1 MTDHT
6 PQITPPAQGAAAQN
20 TSSSPWRLAAR
31 RFSRHKL
38 AWISLVILLL
48 FAIASA
54 CAPLVA
60 HLLGTDAQAVDLF
73 SRYAP
78 PSAEHPLGT
87 DELGR
92 DTLLRLLYGGQ
103 VSLMVGVSSAL
114 CAAIIG
120 TFIGIIAGFRGGW
133 LDGFLMRFTDG
144 IISLPL
150 LPLLIVLAAI
160 DPGKLG
166 IPREIIN
173 GESFSLYRIILIIAL
188 FSWTTVARLVRAAT
202 LALREREFVMSA
214 RALGAGPGRIIW
226 RHILPNVVTPII
238 IATTLAVGNVILME
252 SVLSFLGLGIQPP
265 VPSWGNMLTHAQ
277 EFIWDAPLL
286 ALWPGLLIFVT
297 VIAVNFL
304 GDGLQDALDPRADS
318 DIAPAT
324 GQNDTQTAQ

>member
-20 TSSSPWRLAAR
+20 TLSSPWRLAAR

-54 CAPLVA
+54 FAPLVA

-188 FSWTTVARLVRAAT
+188 FGWTTVARLVRAAT

-324 GQNDTQTAQ
+324 GQSDTQTAQ